1 MKLSWFTVSLM
12 SLLFLALPALS
23 DNKPKMEDVAGKLAC
38 YCGTCPHLVV
48 TKCGCGT
55 ADQIKKDVQNMIDQ
69 GMTEKQI
76 IDSYVAQYGQTVL
89 AAPTGSGF
97 NLTAWLAPFLAFAF
111 GGVILF
117 KFLKRQQAA
126 PPPTGGEPKPPE
138 STEDDEKYREMLRK
152 EMEKKR

>member
-1 MKLSWFTVSLM
+1 MKYSWFTGALM
-12 SLLFLALPALS
+12 ALLFLALPALS
-23 DNKPKMEDVAGKLAC
+23 DNNPKMEDVAGKLAC

-55 ADQIKKDVQNMIDQ
+55 ADQIKKDVQKMIDQ

-111 GGVILF
+111 GGVILV
-117 KFLKRQQAA
+117 KFLKRQQSS
-126 PPPTGGEPKPPE
+126 PPPTGEEPKPSEPAA
-138 STEDDEKYREMLRK
+138 DDEKYREMLRK
-152 EMEKKR
+152 EMETKR

>member
-1 MKLSWFTVSLM
+1 MKLSWIPFVLAV
-12 SLLFLALPALS
+12 LFLAVPALS

-48 TKCGCGT
+48 SKCGCGT
-55 ADQIKKDVQNMIDQ
+55 AEQIKKDVQKMIDQ
-69 GMTEKQI
+69 GMTEQQI

-97 NLTAWLAPFLAFAF
+97 NLTAWLLPFMAFAF
-111 GGVILF
+111 GGVVLF
-117 KFLKRQQAA
+117 KFLKRQQGP

-138 STEDDEKYREMLRK
+138 SSAEDEEYREMLRK